1 MRKKN
6 KCCAALNLDSMSNI
20 LRTISESSRLKI
32 ICLLGRKELCVCE
45 LMETLKLPHNLMS
58 HHLKSLT
65 RAGLISMRK
74 AGRFRLYKLKRNNI
88 KSLTERF
95 VYLLNK

>member
-1 MRKKN
+1 M
-6 KCCAALNLDSMSNI
+6 

-32 ICLLGRKELCVCE
+32 ICLLGSKELCVCE
-45 LMETLKLPHNLMS
+45 LMEALKLPHNLMS

-74 AGRFRLYKLKRNNI
+74 VGRFRFYKIKRKNVQA
-88 KSLTERF
+88 LTDRF
-95 VYLLNK
+95 ICLLNNKGGH